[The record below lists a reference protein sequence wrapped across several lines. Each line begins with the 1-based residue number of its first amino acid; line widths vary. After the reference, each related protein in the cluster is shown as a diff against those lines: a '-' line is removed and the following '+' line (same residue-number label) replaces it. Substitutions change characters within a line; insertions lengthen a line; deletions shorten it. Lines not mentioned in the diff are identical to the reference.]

1 MPSSASCPCDVAWLS
16 LCANSER
23 ACIPFHATGQGW
35 SAARALSPRATAAPR
50 SKTIACSS
58 GRRTEHDRF
67 GDVWFDRWVVCN
79 QVSTSDEDIK
89 DMDEKSFEA
98 LEDRVDRLANDDERA
113 LEANPGP
120 DLAAGVPIHSEADF
134 EAAVR
139 AALDVLPAEIEDQL
153 SGVAITVSDDG
164 AAHHAYGMFVP
175 GAKSLSRVA
184 QWFPWGEANDAP
196 DQIVIYRDTLTRD
209 FGKDQ
214 TLLRAKIIETVRH
227 EVGHALG
234 LDEAGVRKLGL

>member
-1 MPSSASCPCDVAWLS
+1 
-16 LCANSER
+16 
-23 ACIPFHATGQGW
+23 
-35 SAARALSPRATAAPR
+35 
-50 SKTIACSS
+50 
-58 GRRTEHDRF
+58 
-67 GDVWFDRWVVCN
+67 
-79 QVSTSDEDIK
+79 VSTSDDDIE

-98 LEDRVDRLANDDERA
+98 LEDNVDRIATEDERA

-120 DLAAGVPIHSEADF
+120 DLAANAPIGTEADF

-139 AALDVLPAEIEDQL
+139 AALDALPAEVEDQL
-153 SGVAITVSDDG
+153 RGIAITVSDDG
-164 AAHHAYGMFVP
+164 AANHAYGMFVP
-175 GAKSLSRVA
+175 GAQSLSKVA
-184 QWFPWGEANDAP
+184 QWFPWGKANDAP

-209 FGKDQ
+209 FGEDQ